1 MVNGAADFIEDGDT
15 ETTEMH
21 AVVRQIILS
30 DQLDPAE
37 VSSAL
42 ADLVEADETPVETY
56 LPEGIRELLA
66 AFL

>member
-1 MVNGAADFIEDGDT
+1 
-15 ETTEMH
+15 
-21 AVVRQIILS
+21 VRQVILT

-37 VSSAL
+37 VSNAL